1 MRIHIPSPKHYENM
15 HGASGLVREY
25 LYQIESQVGE
35 AFSSEGIDVVHISL
49 LIAKPEE
56 LAAGKF
62 LAYKKFDWRSGYAAI
77 GVNGDYETYHLGD
90 DPDKIRELAKM
101 LQVAFEKLGKK
112 KKAKFDSSRANR
124 IVIQIATDFEMR
136 K

>member
-15 HGASGLVREY
+15 HGVSSLVREY
-25 LYQIESQVGE
+25 LNQIESQVGE
-35 AFSSEGIDVVHISL
+35 AFSSDGIDMVHISL

-62 LAYKKFDWRSGYAAI
+62 LVYEKFDWRSGYAAI
-77 GVNGDYETYHLGD
+77 GVNGDYEAYHLGD
-90 DPDKIRELAKM
+90 DLDKIREFSKM
-101 LQVAFEKLGKK
+101 LQIAFEKLGKK
-112 KKAKFDSSRANR
+112 RKAKFDSNRANK
-124 IVIQIATDFEMR
+124 IVIQIAADFEMR